1 VTQSISWYL
10 DMRQSIASV
19 ANALSVSH
27 LAFQSSL
34 LTLAKRI
41 SVDPSARRE
50 INGSR
55 FSPWR
60 GARLK
65 KGITIGLGLCHSPGV
80 GADVPAAPRKAE
92 SRGNIMRCGLKAL
105 IAFVLVTMHVFAEAK
120 CLDGQIERT
129 ILQNPSGA
137 IVEGVAC
144 GTSETT
150 GEVAITLL
158 VNEERRAVA
167 HTTYESNAYVLAI
180 DTAIR
185 FGNDNEQGLG
195 VSTGKGRAGN
205 GMHYWKIPKTSM
217 QLIDLGEAP
226 ALTRDRL
233 LKNTYSA
240 LLSSSGDYQSV
251 RYFYEVRNNAL
262 VLIKAIGFSMPN
274 SKSFI
279 ATDMRFG
286 KNGQTILH
294 GKRKLSPTQGAACM
308 DGKIKCW

>member
-1 VTQSISWYL
+1 MTQSISWYL

-105 IAFVLVTMHVFAEAK
+105 IGFVLVTMHVFAEAK

-137 IVEGVAC
+137 IVEAVVC

-150 GEVAITLL
+150 GTVAITFSI
-158 VNEERRAVA
+158 NGNKMAVV
-167 HTTYESNAYVLAI
+167 HTTYESNAYVPSM
-180 DTAIR
+180 DTSIR
-185 FGNDNEQGLG
+185 FGKNNEQGIG
-195 VSTGKGRAGN
+195 VSTGKGRDGSD
-205 GMHYWKIPKTSM
+205 MHYWKIADDSK
-217 QLIDLGEAP
+217 QLIDLGETP
-226 ALTRDRL
+226 ALTRDRHS
-233 LKNTYSA
+233 KETYSG
-240 LLSSSGDYQSV
+240 LVTSSGEHQSV
-251 RYFYEVRNNAL
+251 RYVYEIKNNTL
-262 VLIKAIGFSMPN
+262 VAVKAVGFSTPN
-274 SKSFI
+274 PNYFTI
-279 ATDMRFG
+279 TIMRFDKDG
-286 KNGQTILH
+286 RVIVD
-294 GKRKLSPTQGAACM
+294 GKRNLSLARGLSCM
-308 DGKIKCW
+308 KGNTKCW